1 MTANAHFSITIDP
14 ALHLMSIRMGGFFSE
29 ADVAGFDALLRDK
42 VKTLTCG
49 PNEHVTLVDVSD
61 MKIQLQD
68 IVQMFAKIVSTPRH
82 RSRRLA
88 FVTGSSLARM
98 QTRRLTD
105 RPDVEFFTD
114 PDAAKAWLFD

>member
-1 MTANAHFSITIDP
+1 MNAHFSITVDP
-14 ALHLMSIRMGGFFSE
+14 TIHLLSIRMGGFFSQ
-29 ADVAGFDALLRDK
+29 ADVGAFDADLRQK
-42 VKTLTCG
+42 VPTLNCG
-49 PNEHVTLVDVSD
+49 PNEHITLVDVTE
-61 MKIQLQD
+61 MRIQLQD
-68 IVQMFAKIVSTPRH
+68 IVAMFAKIVSTPQH

-114 PDAAKAWLFD
+114 HDAAKHWLFA